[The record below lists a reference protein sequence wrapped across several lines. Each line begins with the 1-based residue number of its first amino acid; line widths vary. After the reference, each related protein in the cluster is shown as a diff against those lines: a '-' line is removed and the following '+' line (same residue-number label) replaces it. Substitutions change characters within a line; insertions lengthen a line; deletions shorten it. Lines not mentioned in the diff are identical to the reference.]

1 MSTGARQTSP
11 GPGLFF
17 EDIEV
22 GDAFD
27 SPGRT
32 ITETDMV
39 MWSYLTGD
47 WTPIHCD
54 EEFAKEHSIF
64 GTRRPPGLMAVA
76 IGHGLLA
83 QLNLFNRTG
92 RAFLEMTVRY
102 KAPLFVGDTVR
113 ARLVVAE
120 KRPTKHQDRGLVRF
134 GYLLLNQKG
143 EVLQESEWTILLAR
157 RTERAPE

>member
-1 MSTGARQTSP
+1 VSAI

-17 EDIEV
+17 EDIEP

-27 SPGRT
+27 SPART

-54 EEFAKEHSIF
+54 EEFAKENSIF
-64 GTRRPPGLMAVA
+64 KTRIPPGFMAVA
-76 IGHGLLA
+76 IGHGLLS

-102 KAPLFVGDTVR
+102 KQPLFVGDTIH
-113 ARLVVAE
+113 ARLTVKE
-120 KRPTKHQDRGLVRF
+120 KRPTKHADRGLVRF
-134 GYLLLNQKG
+134 EYLLLNHAG
-143 EVLQESEWTILLAR
+143 AVLQESEWTILLAR
-157 RTERAPE
+157 RSGETAGENT

>member
-1 MSTGARQTSP
+1 MATSAP
-11 GPGLFF
+11 RPFSGPGLYY
-17 EDIEV
+17 EDIEA
-22 GDAFD
+22 GDSFD

-32 ITETDMV
+32 ITETDLV

-54 EEFAKEHSIF
+54 EEFAKEHSLF
-64 GTRRPPGLMAVA
+64 GTRIPPGLMGVA

-113 ARLVVAE
+113 ARLTVVE
-120 KRPTKHQDRGLVRF
+120 KRPTKDPARGLVRF
-134 GYLLLNQKG
+134 QYILSNQKG
-143 EVLQESEWTILLAR
+143 EVLQESEWVILLAR
-157 RTERAPE
+157 RAPGAPG

>member
-1 MSTGARQTSP
+1 MSTGGPQPVS

-17 EDIEV
+17 EDIEI

-64 GTRRPPGLMAVA
+64 KTRIPPGLMAVA

-102 KAPLFVGDTVR
+102 KGPVFVGDTVR

-120 KRPTKHQDRGLVRF
+120 KRPTKHPDRGLVRF
-134 GYLLLNQKG
+134 QYFLSNQKG
-143 EVLQESEWTILLAR
+143 DVLQESEWTILLAR
-157 RTERAPE
+157 RSQGAPE